1 MFELTE
7 QPIDPNLLRQK
18 LLGERCGA
26 FVSFEGWVRNHH
38 DGKSV
43 KSLYYQVY
51 PELAL
56 NSGQQIIRDALA
68 KFAIDHAICVHRTG
82 QLEISDLAV
91 WVGVSSAHRDAAF
104 DACRYIIDT
113 VKQEVA
119 IWKREYYVD
128 SADEQSQWLEN
139 SL

>member
-1 MFELTE
+1 MFELTK
-7 QPIDPNLLRQK
+7 QPIDPNPLRQK
-18 LLGERCGA
+18 LLVERCGA

-43 KSLYYQVY
+43 KKLYYQVY

-56 NSGQQIIRDALA
+56 NSGKQIIQDALA
-68 KFAIDHAICVHRTG
+68 EFAIDHAVCVHRTG
-82 QLEISDLAV
+82 QLEIGDLAV
-91 WVGVSSAHRDAAF
+91 WVGVSIAHRDAAF

-113 VKQEVA
+113 VKQDVA